1 MRNGRHSKRELGLA
15 AIVYREALVDNGA
28 EARTSDLGAVD
39 HKLANDGPSLVVVCI
54 IVARDNLL
62 RVVNLAVGA
71 GYAGAHLVSSHAGL
85 RSSLRKEGVESTI
98 AAAKKVSS
106 HQI

>member
-71 GYAGAHLVSSHAGL
+71 GYAGAHLVYMQYWVPRAIL
-85 RSSLRKEGVESTI
+85 VP
-98 AAAKKVSS
+98 
-106 HQI
+106 